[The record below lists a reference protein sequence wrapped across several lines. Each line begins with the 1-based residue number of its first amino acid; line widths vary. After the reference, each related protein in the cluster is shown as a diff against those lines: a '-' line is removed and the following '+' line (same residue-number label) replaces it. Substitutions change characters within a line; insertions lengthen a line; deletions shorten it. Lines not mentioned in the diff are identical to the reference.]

1 MSDEDRLED
10 RLKEIILDYLDL
22 DETDVSAETPLEAMV
37 KDSLDI
43 LELAVQIEEEFDVE
57 LDDEELQQT
66 ETFGELVEK
75 IMAVIVRWG

>member
-10 RLKEIILDYLDL
+10 RLKEIILDYLNL

-37 KDSLDI
+37 KGSLDI

-57 LDDEELQQT
+57 LDDEELQQA
-66 ETFGELVEK
+66 ETFGELVKK
-75 IMAVIVRWG
+75 IMAVIVRWV